1 MAKDQIFHLKV
12 FNFQLVTLW
21 LFKIAVEN
29 RLFIDGLPINS
40 MVDISMAIHI
50 SHNQMVNLH
59 FPMVFLWFS
68 YGFPMVNDIISLGID
83 IAIVPGFPLDHEPL
97 LRAEGQQSST
107 KVTSAESE
115 ES

>member
-1 MAKDQIFHLKV
+1 
-12 FNFQLVTLW
+12 
-21 LFKIAVEN
+21 
-29 RLFIDGLPINS
+29 
-40 MVDISMAIHI
+40 
-50 SHNQMVNLH
+50 MVNLH

-115 ES
+115 ESCTAVAQWY